1 MKRIAI
7 LVLLGCDDSPKTAQV
22 PSSPPVTNQA
32 SVDLGAKVFQ
42 RCSPCH
48 TIGGGDT
55 TGPDLAGVTERR
67 DEAWLARWMEDPV
80 GMGKTDPVGIELLK
94 KFVTPMP
101 PQNLSQ
107 AEHDEV
113 FRYIADH

>member
-1 MKRIAI
+1 
-7 LVLLGCDDSPKTAQV
+7 
-22 PSSPPVTNQA
+22 
-32 SVDLGAKVFQ
+32 
-42 RCSPCH
+42 
-48 TIGGGDT
+48 
-55 TGPDLAGVTERR
+55 
-67 DEAWLARWMEDPV
+67 MEDPV